1 MLIGTKVSDVPKYK
15 ENKEVIAFLKFTDHI
30 DSLLKGDLFMNNLQR
45 YIDMEKESGIRG
57 MGDRFEGAEVM
68 SDVEIRIYD
77 NRTGELLLQGES
89 ESVHTRL
96 TDSEK
101 TPVYCLFSI
110 TTDHLTIINETEEFY
125 VTKIDFSEADK
136 EKMISEFGEKLVMI
150 NPNAFVERVQKAF
163 VEKGYGYRMGTV
175 TYDDYG
181 VNSSKRLKAYRES
194 DSEVFFWKD
203 KFFENQ
209 NEYRIAIKSIKTDKP
224 IIENIGDISDIANVF
239 NARDFFDGELE
250 IHLRK

>member
-1 MLIGTKVSDVPKYK
+1 MLIGTKMSEVPKYK
-15 ENKEVIAFLKFTDHI
+15 EEVISFFKFTDYV
-30 DSLLKGDLFMNNLQR
+30 DSLLEGNLYMNNLQR

-68 SDVEIRIYD
+68 SNVEIRIYD
-77 NRTGELLLQGES
+77 SRTGELILQGDS
-89 ESVHTRL
+89 ERVHARL

-101 TPVYCLFSI
+101 TPVYCLFSL
-110 TTDHLTIINETEEFY
+110 TTDHLTLIDETDEFY
-125 VTKIDFSEADK
+125 ITKIDFSDEEI
-136 EKMISEFGEKLVMI
+136 EKMISEFGETVVMI

-163 VEKGYGYRMGTV
+163 VEKGYGYRMGKV

-181 VNSSKRLKAYRES
+181 VNSSKRMEAYRKN

-209 NEYRIAIKSIKTDKP
+209 NEYRIAIKSIKTDEP

-239 NARDFFDGELE
+239 NARELFNGDLQ